1 MMTMKIKIHNIGSGS
16 KGNASFITDGYTNI
30 LIDLGVT
37 KERIVQGLN
46 EINVK
51 LQDID
56 YAFFTHDH
64 SDHIKNYEL
73 IDENKR
79 FALKGTIPL
88 DDNHILKAYKEYK
101 FGTFLIEPVS
111 TSHDATNPCGYILK
125 SGDEKVVYLTDSGRI
140 PIKTFR
146 KMDDADI
153 YFIES
158 NFDELMLF
166 HSGRPTFLIERIY
179 SNHGHLSN
187 SQSAG
192 YIAKLISPKTK
203 KIVLAHIS
211 EDCNTP
217 ELALSTHR
225 KIYDELGIS
234 LEDID
239 LICVKQWES
248 TDI

>member
-1 MMTMKIKIHNIGSGS
+1 MMKIKIHNIGSGS
-16 KGNASFITDGYTNI
+16 KGNATFISDGETNI
-30 LIDLGVT
+30 LIDLGLT
-37 KERIVQGLN
+37 RERIISGLN
-46 EINVK
+46 EINVT
-51 LQDID
+51 LDEID

-79 FALKGTIPL
+79 YALEGTIPL
-88 DDNHILKAYKEYK
+88 DEKHILRPYKEYK
-101 FGTFLIEPVS
+101 FNTFIIEPIS

-146 KMDDADI
+146 KMNDADI

-158 NFDELMLF
+158 NFDEVMLF
-166 HSGRPTFLIERIY
+166 HSGRPAFLIERIY

-187 SQSAG
+187 SQSAT
-192 YIAKLISPKTK
+192 YIAKLISNKTK

-217 ELALSTHR
+217 EIAIATHR
-225 KIYDELGIS
+225 KIYEEYGLSLSDIEL
-234 LEDID
+234 
-239 LICVKQWES
+239 VYAKQWES
-248 TDI
+248 LTL